1 MSWVSLCVSFS
12 IDNKEHIENI
22 AKNIRI
28 LVQVKTLHEQDRF
41 ASRHDV
47 GLLFVA
53 LSFALAAVP
62 ITQDDAL

>member
-1 MSWVSLCVSFS
+1 MSHLAL
-12 IDNKEHIENI
+12 ITKNI
-22 AKNIRI
+22 LKTLPKNIRI

-53 LSFALAAVP
+53 LSFALTAVP